1 MDDQP
6 KETQQSTT
14 SCSGRN
20 IGGSG
25 NVDSNG
31 NGNGGGGG
39 GGDDNNNSG
48 GRRVMG
54 RQVWGRCQ
62 AAKGSR
68 NGDKAEMGNKVGMI
82 IDETFY

>member
-1 MDDQP
+1 MDKQL

-20 IGGSG
+20 VGGGG

-31 NGNGGGGG
+31 SGNGGGSGN
-39 GGDDNNNSG
+39 DNDNGG

-54 RQVWGRCQ
+54 RRV
-62 AAKGSR
+62 
-68 NGDKAEMGNKVGMI
+68 
-82 IDETFY
+82 